1 MTYWNPRSDSLPAP
15 ALAGEI
21 TAEILVRDHYAYLE
35 RLCLSILEDEQE
47 AQDAIQETLLRALL
61 HQAKFQPGTSLKSWL
76 TTIAVN
82 LSRDMLRR
90 RSARQR
96 LQGVLHLVGLAS
108 ASRTSPEEAAI
119 SSERD
124 RALWQLVRG
133 LGEKHRLPL
142 VLRYAHS
149 LPVSEIAQMLGLS
162 EGTVHSRLHYATRKL
177 QQRMDVD
184 GSIAQE
190 RSVGGSR

>member
-1 MTYWNPRSDSLPAP
+1 
-15 ALAGEI
+15 
-21 TAEILVRDHYAYLE
+21 VRDHYAYLE

-47 AQDAIQETLLRALL
+47 AQDAVQETMLRALL

-96 LQGVLHLVGLAS
+96 LQGVLHVVRLAP
-108 ASRTSPEEAAI
+108 ASPEEAVI
-119 SSERD
+119 GSERD

-142 VLRYAHS
+142 VLRYVHG
-149 LPVSEIAQMLGLS
+149 LPVSEIAQILGLS

-177 QQRMDVD
+177 QQRMDAD
-184 GSIAQE
+184 GSFAPE
-190 RSVGGSR
+190 RSAGGSR

>member
-1 MTYWNPRSDSLPAP
+1 MTTWNPRSDSLSAP
-15 ALAGEI
+15 ASGGELS
-21 TAEILVRDHYAYLE
+21 AETLVRDHYAFLE
-35 RLCLSILEDEQE
+35 RLCLSILGDEQE
-47 AQDAIQETLLRALL
+47 AQDAVQETLLRALL

-96 LQGVLHLVGLAS
+96 LQGVLHLVRLAP
-108 ASRTSPEEAAI
+108 ASPEEAVI
-119 SSERD
+119 GSERD

-133 LGEKHRLPL
+133 LGEKQRLPL
-142 VLRYAHS
+142 VLRYVHG
-149 LPVSEIAQMLGLS
+149 LPVSEIAQILGLS

-177 QQRMDVD
+177 QQRMDAD
-184 GSIAQE
+184 GSFAPE
-190 RSVGGSR
+190 RNAGGSR